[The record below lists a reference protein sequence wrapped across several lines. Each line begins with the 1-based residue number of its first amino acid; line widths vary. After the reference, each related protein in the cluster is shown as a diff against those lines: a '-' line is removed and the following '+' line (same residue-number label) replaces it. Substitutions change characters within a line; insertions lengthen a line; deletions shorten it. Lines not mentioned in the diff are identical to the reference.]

1 MKPAVTAAILAALGL
16 APQPA
21 AMAAKAQRK
30 ITCSLPGGKRLTFVA
45 PAKLGELPKID
56 LDYPSKVTLFS
67 FRDGNLL
74 VVAMDEAEPSRLRL
88 VISAQLNKAKG
99 TYDGQIVIDAGG
111 NELQLDNGPV
121 SCRAGA

>member
-1 MKPAVTAAILAALGL
+1 MKSGLTPVVLAALGL
-16 APQPA
+16 AFHPA

-30 ITCSLPGGKRLTFVA
+30 ITCPLPSGESLTFVA

-67 FRDGNLL
+67 FRDGNFLA
-74 VVAMDEAEPSRLRL
+74 VAMDEAEPSRLRL

-99 TYDGQIVIDAGG
+99 SYDGQIVIDEGG
-111 NELQLDNGPV
+111 NELQLSNAPV
-121 SCRAGA
+121 SCKAGS

>member
-1 MKPAVTAAILAALGL
+1 MTRVGVVLAALGL
-16 APQPA
+16 ALLPA
-21 AMAAKAQRK
+21 TTAAKPQRK
-30 ITCSLPGGKRLTFVA
+30 ITCALPGGESLAFVA
-45 PAKLGELPKID
+45 PAKLGDLPKID

-74 VVAMDEAEPSRLRL
+74 AVAMDEAEPSRLRL
-88 VISAQLNKAKG
+88 AISAQLNKAKG

-121 SCRAGA
+121 SCKAGA

>member
-1 MKPAVTAAILAALGL
+1 MKRAAPVLAALGL
-16 APQPA
+16 ALQPA
-21 AMAAKAQRK
+21 ALAAKAQRK
-30 ITCSLPGGKRLTFVA
+30 ITCALAGGESLTFVA

-88 VISAQLNKAKG
+88 AISAQLNKAKG

-121 SCRAGA
+121 SCKAGA